1 MRAKPRTATQRS
13 RARNARAARILGGI
27 ALDAE
32 HARKLDAILASTG
45 ESAAAWVRRAIRE
58 AEKKFVRPDVKCE

>member
-1 MRAKPRTATQRS
+1 MPVHEKTPTRTARSATDRS

-32 HARKLDAILASTG
+32 DARKLDRILAKTG
-45 ESAAAWVRRAIRE
+45 ESAAAWIRRMIRE
-58 AEKKFVRPDVKCE
+58 A